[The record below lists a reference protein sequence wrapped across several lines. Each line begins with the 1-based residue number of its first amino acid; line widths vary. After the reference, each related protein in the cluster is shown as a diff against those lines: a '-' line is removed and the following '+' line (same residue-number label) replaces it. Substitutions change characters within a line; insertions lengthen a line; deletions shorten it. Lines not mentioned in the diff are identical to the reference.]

1 MTASSGVVLGNL
13 AYLIGAVVLAFIGGL
28 IVWLRHRQPKS
39 VDANVESFSRGLRAL
54 APDASTSASRRAPAG
69 PGPSVARIQPRPVL
83 PAPYETHEPP
93 VDAQDSEDSE
103 NAEGAEEEQSPAG
116 AEPTDDPAGAAAPAG
131 QVGEVVVDLSSPEMR
146 DSTPVKRAGAETG

>member
-54 APDASTSASRRAPAG
+54 APDASTSGSRRPPAG
-69 PGPSVARIQPRPVL
+69 TGPSVPRIQPRPVL
-83 PAPYETHEPP
+83 PTRYETHEPP
-93 VDAQDSEDSE
+93 VDS
-103 NAEGAEEEQSPAG
+103 AEEEP
-116 AEPTDDPAGAAAPAG
+116 PAAPDRAG
-131 QVGEVVVDLSSPEMR
+131 DRAGPTPPADEVVVDLSSPEMR
-146 DSTPVKRAGAETG
+146 DPAAVKRAGAETG